1 MGRGR
6 NPPMATIDTKSLRNV
21 ALLGHGGCGKTSIAE
36 AMLYLTGGT
45 DRLGKTVDGNTVCDY
60 DPEEVKRGFSISASL
75 APIAWKN
82 MKINVFDTP
91 GYLDFVGEVKQA
103 LRAADSAL
111 ICVDAKSGVEVGTEL
126 AWDYAT
132 AAGLPKAFFINKC
145 EDNDADFEKVF
156 NELHDNFG
164 NTLCPV
170 FVPVKSGDKVT
181 MIDLVEMKAFA
192 YDAKGKRSEIPMTD
206 DLKDIAA
213 NYKEAFNEAVAGTS
227 DELMMKYFDGEEIT
241 KEEAA
246 MALHQGIF
254 EGTITPVYCGSA
266 VNMWGIVAILD
277 AIVESFPRHTA
288 KGSEKSVDGDDVAI
302 DPAGKTSIFVFKT
315 VADPFVGKMSF
326 FKVMNGTLKKDMT
339 LKNLTNG
346 TAEKMAHIYTIKG
359 KNQTEVDEL
368 ACGDIGMIAKLANTN
383 TNDTLAD
390 GSDVAY
396 AKITYPTP
404 YMSQA
409 MIPATAKDEGKISQS
424 MARMLE
430 EDLTLKYVT
439 DPETHQMVLSGIG
452 DMHLAVLSAKLKARY
467 GVTINLETPKI
478 PYREKIT
485 KTVDIHARHKK
496 QNGGSGQFGDVWIKF
511 GPGEDPGLTFTV
523 SVVGGVVPK
532 NFNPAVEKGI
542 LEGMVKGV
550 AGFPMTYLA
559 ADLHDGSY
567 HPVDSDEMSFKT
579 AAIMAYKQCLE
590 QAAPVLMEPVG
601 DLDITVPED
610 LVGDVMGDLNKR
622 RGSIMGMDPAAKK
635 GYTVVHATAPKSEL
649 VDYPI
654 ALRAMSQGRGSF
666 EFNVTDY
673 AVVPGNISA
682 KIVEEYK
689 KSLA

>member
-1 MGRGR
+1 
-6 NPPMATIDTKSLRNV
+6 MATIDTKSLRNV

-45 DRLGKTVDGNTVCDY
+45 DRLGKTADGNTVCDY

-75 APIAWKN
+75 APISWKN
-82 MKINVFDTP
+82 MKINIFDTP
-91 GYLDFVGEVKQA
+91 GYLDFVGEVHQS

-145 EDNDADFEKVF
+145 EDHDADFETVF
-156 NELHDNFG
+156 NSLRDNFG

-192 YDAKGKRSEIPMTD
+192 YDAKGKRSEAPMTD
-206 DLKDIAA
+206 DLKDIAS

-288 KGSEKSVDGDDVAI
+288 KGTEKSVEGEDVAI
-302 DPAGKTSIFVFKT
+302 DPAGSTSIFVFKT

-346 TAEKMAHIYTIKG
+346 TAEKMAHIYTVKG

-383 TNDTLAD
+383 TNDTLTD

-409 MIPATAKDEGKISQS
+409 MLPATAKDESKISQS

-511 GPGEDPGLTFTV
+511 APGEDPGLTFTV

-532 NFNPAVEKGI
+532 NFNPAVEKGL
-542 LEGMVKGV
+542 LEAMVKGV

-622 RGSIMGMDPAAKK
+622 RGAVMGMDPAQKK
-635 GYTVVHATAPKSEL
+635 GYTTVRAIAPKAEIME
-649 VDYPI
+649 YPI
-654 ALRAMSQGRGSF
+654 ILRAMTQGRGSF
-666 EFNVTDY
+666 DYEVTGYD
-673 AVVPGNISA
+673 VVPANIA
-682 KIVEEYK
+682 QKIVENYK
-689 KSLA
+689 KENA

>member
-1 MGRGR
+1 
-6 NPPMATIDTKSLRNV
+6 MATIDTKSLRNV

-45 DRLGKTVDGNTVCDY
+45 DRLGKTADGNTVCDY

-82 MKINVFDTP
+82 MKINIFDTP
-91 GYLDFVGEVKQA
+91 GYLDFVGEVHQS
-103 LRAADSAL
+103 LRVADSAL
-111 ICVDAKSGVEVGTEL
+111 ICVDAKAGVEVGTEL

-170 FVPVKSGDKVT
+170 FVPVKHGDKVT
-181 MIDLVEMKAFA
+181 MIDLVEMKAFD

-206 DLKDIAA
+206 DLKDIAS

-227 DELMMKYFDGEEIT
+227 DDLMMKYFDGEEIT

-246 MALHQGIF
+246 EALHQGIF

-288 KGSEKSVDGDDVAI
+288 KGAEKSVEGDDVAI
-302 DPAGKTSIFVFKT
+302 DPAGSTSIFVFKT

-346 TAEKMAHIYTIKG
+346 TSEKMAHIYTVKG
-359 KNQTEVDEL
+359 KTQTEVEEL

-383 TNDTLAD
+383 TNDTLTV
-390 GSDVAY
+390 GSEVAY

-409 MIPATAKDEGKISQS
+409 MVPATAKDESKISQS
-424 MARMLE
+424 MASMLA

-532 NFNPAVEKGI
+532 NFNPAVEKGL

>member
-1 MGRGR
+1 
-6 NPPMATIDTKSLRNV
+6 MATIDTKSIRNV

-45 DRLGKTVDGNTVCDY
+45 DRLGKTGDGNTVCDY

-82 MKINVFDTP
+82 MKVNVFDTP
-91 GYLDFVGEVKQA
+91 GYLDFVGEVKQSV
-103 LRAADSAL
+103 RVADSAL

-145 EDNDADFEKVF
+145 EDRDAKFDTVF
-156 NELHDNFG
+156 NQLHDTFG

-170 FVPVKSGDKVT
+170 FVPVPNGDKVT

-192 YDAKGKRSEIPMTD
+192 YDAKGKRSEIPMTAE
-206 DLKDIAA
+206 LESIAGQ
-213 NYKEAFNEAVAGTS
+213 YKEAFNEAVAGTS

-266 VNMWGIVAILD
+266 VNMWGIIAILD

-288 KGSEKSVDGDDVAI
+288 KKVEKSVDGADIEI
-302 DPAGKTSIFVFKT
+302 DPAGSASIFVFKT

-346 TAEKMAHIYTIKG
+346 TSEKMAHIYTIKG

-368 ACGDIGMIAKLANTN
+368 ACGDIGMIAKLTNTN
-383 TNDTLAD
+383 TNDTLTAS
-390 GSDVAY
+390 SDAAY

-409 MIPATAKDEGKISQS
+409 MLPATAKDESKISQS

-430 EDLTLKYVT
+430 EDLTLTYVT
-439 DPETHQMVLSGIG
+439 DPETKQMVLSGIG

-478 PYREKIT
+478 PYHEKIT

-542 LEGMVKGV
+542 KDAMVKGV
-550 AGFPMTYLA
+550 AGYPMTYLA

-579 AAIMAYKQCLE
+579 AASMAYKMCLE
-590 QAAPVLMEPVG
+590 QAAPVLLEPIG

-666 EFNVTDY
+666 DFKVTDY
-673 AVVPGNISA
+673 AMVPGNISA

-689 KSLA
+689 KSQAN

>member
-1 MGRGR
+1 
-6 NPPMATIDTKSLRNV
+6 MATIDTKSLRNV

-45 DRLGKTVDGNTVCDY
+45 DRLGKTADGNTVCDY

-82 MKINVFDTP
+82 MKINIFDTP
-91 GYLDFVGEVKQA
+91 GYLDFVGEVHQS
-103 LRAADSAL
+103 LRVADSAL
-111 ICVDAKSGVEVGTEL
+111 ICVDAKAGVEVGTEL

-170 FVPVKSGDKVT
+170 FVPVKHGDKVT
-181 MIDLVEMKAFA
+181 MIDLVEMKAFD

-206 DLKDIAA
+206 DLKDIAS

-227 DELMMKYFDGEEIT
+227 DDLMMKYFDGEEIT

-246 MALHQGIF
+246 EALHQGIF

-288 KGSEKSVDGDDVAI
+288 KGAEKSVEGDDVAI
-302 DPAGKTSIFVFKT
+302 DPAGSTSIFVFKT

-346 TAEKMAHIYTIKG
+346 TSEKMAHIYTVKG
-359 KNQTEVDEL
+359 KTQTEVEEL

-383 TNDTLAD
+383 TNDTLTA
-390 GSDVAY
+390 GSEVAY

-409 MIPATAKDEGKISQS
+409 MVPATAKDESKISQS
-424 MARMLE
+424 MASMLA

-532 NFNPAVEKGI
+532 NFNPAVEKGL

>member
-1 MGRGR
+1 
-6 NPPMATIDTKSLRNV
+6 MATIDTKSLRNV

-45 DRLGKTVDGNTVCDY
+45 DRLGKTADGNTVCDY

-75 APIAWKN
+75 APISWKN
-82 MKINVFDTP
+82 MKINIFDTP
-91 GYLDFVGEVKQA
+91 GYLDFVGEVHQS

-145 EDNDADFEKVF
+145 EDHDADFETVF
-156 NELHDNFG
+156 NSLRDNFG

-288 KGSEKSVDGDDVAI
+288 KKVEKSTEGADVEI
-302 DPAGKTSIFVFKT
+302 DPAGSTSIFVFKT

-346 TAEKMAHIYTIKG
+346 TAEKMAHIYTVKG

-383 TNDTLAD
+383 TNDTLTD
-390 GSDVAY
+390 GSEVAY

-409 MIPATAKDEGKISQS
+409 MVPATAKDESKISQS

-452 DMHLAVLSAKLKARY
+452 
-467 GVTINLETPKI
+467 
-478 PYREKIT
+478 
-485 KTVDIHARHKK
+485 
-496 QNGGSGQFGDVWIKF
+496 
-511 GPGEDPGLTFTV
+511 
-523 SVVGGVVPK
+523 
-532 NFNPAVEKGI
+532 
-542 LEGMVKGV
+542 
-550 AGFPMTYLA
+550 
-559 ADLHDGSY
+559 
-567 HPVDSDEMSFKT
+567 
-579 AAIMAYKQCLE
+579 
-590 QAAPVLMEPVG
+590 
-601 DLDITVPED
+601 
-610 LVGDVMGDLNKR
+610 
-622 RGSIMGMDPAAKK
+622 
-635 GYTVVHATAPKSEL
+635 
-649 VDYPI
+649 
-654 ALRAMSQGRGSF
+654 
-666 EFNVTDY
+666 
-673 AVVPGNISA
+673 
-682 KIVEEYK
+682 
-689 KSLA
+689 

>member
-6 NPPMATIDTKSLRNV
+6 NPHMATIDTKSLRNV

-45 DRLGKTVDGNTVCDY
+45 DRLGKTSDGNTVCDY

-75 APIAWKN
+75 APVTWKN

-91 GYLDFVGEVKQA
+91 GYLDFVGEVRQS
-103 LRAADSAL
+103 LRVADSAL

-132 AAGLPKAFFINKC
+132 AAGLPKAFFVNKC
-145 EDNDADFEKVF
+145 DDNDADFEKVF
-156 NELHDNFG
+156 NELHDTFG

-170 FVPVKSGDKVT
+170 FVPVKHGSKVT
-181 MIDLVEMKAFA
+181 MIDLVEMKAFD
-192 YDAKGKRSEIPMTD
+192 YDAKGKRSEIPMTAE
-206 DLKDIAA
+206 LESIAGD
-213 NYKEAFNEAVAGTS
+213 YKEAFNEAVAGTS
-227 DELMMKYFDGEEIT
+227 DDLMMKYFDGEEIT

-246 MALHQGIF
+246 EALHQGIF

-266 VNMWGIVAILD
+266 VNMWGVIAILD

-288 KGSEKSVDGDDVAI
+288 KKVEKSVDGDDIEI
-302 DPAGKTSIFVFKT
+302 DPAGTASIFVFKT

-346 TAEKMAHIYTIKG
+346 TSEKMAHIYTVKG
-359 KNQTEVDEL
+359 KVQTEVEEL

-383 TNDTLAD
+383 TNDTLTD

-409 MIPATAKDEGKISQS
+409 MVPATAKDESKISQS

-439 DPETHQMVLSGIG
+439 DSETHQMVLSGIG